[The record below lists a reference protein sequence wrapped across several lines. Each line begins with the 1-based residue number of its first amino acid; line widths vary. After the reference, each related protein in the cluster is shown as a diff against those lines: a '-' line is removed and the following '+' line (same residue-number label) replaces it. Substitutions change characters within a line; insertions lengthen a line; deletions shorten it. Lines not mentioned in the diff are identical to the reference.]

1 MMSAAKTEVVGL
13 AKAARVAARLL
24 ANCTRAQKDAALN
37 LMAQALLDNTTAII
51 AANKLDVQ
59 SATAAN
65 IDAAIIDRLTL
76 DQVRIQSLADG
87 LKDISKLPDPV
98 GETIREFDVPSGIHI
113 TQRRVP
119 FGVVAVIY
127 EARPNVT
134 VDTAGLTLKSGNCAL
149 LRGSA
154 SAVNTNTKLVEI
166 MRAALSK
173 SQVPADA
180 IQIVSAESHESVAE
194 LLQARGLIDVVI
206 PRGGSALI
214 ERVVTESIVP
224 VIETGVGNCHVYIDK
239 SADFAKAISI
249 AINSKVQRVSVCN
262 AAETILIHSEI
273 ADEFIPELMQ
283 AFKAE
288 GVTIHGD
295 DSVAEY
301 AAQAGTAFKQATD
314 SDWSDEYYSLDI
326 AARVVS
332 DIDDALSHIQ
342 KWSTGHTEAIVATD
356 EVAISRFTS
365 ELDSAVVMVNA
376 STRFTDGGEFGFG
389 AEIGISTQK
398 LHARGPMGLQE
409 LTTSTYVVVGDGHT
423 RH

>member
-1 MMSAAKTEVVGL
+1 MMSAAKTEVTGL
-13 AKAARVAARLL
+13 AESARVAARAL
-24 ANCTRAQKDAALN
+24 ANCTRAQKDAALV
-37 LMAQALLDNTTAII
+37 LMAQALLDSTAEII

-59 SATAAN
+59 LATDAKV
-65 IDAAIIDRLTL
+65 DAAIVDRLTL
-76 DQVRIQSLADG
+76 DQPRIKSLADG
-87 LKDISKLPDPV
+87 LIEISKLPDPV
-98 GETIREFDVPSGIHI
+98 GETIREFDVPSGLHI

-119 FGVVAVIY
+119 FGVIAVIY

-154 SAVNTNTKLVEI
+154 SAINTNTKLVEI

-173 SQVPADA
+173 SDVPKDS
-180 IQIVSAESHESVAE
+180 IQLVSAESHESVAE
-194 LLQARGLIDVVI
+194 LLKARGLIDVVI

-214 ERVVTESIVP
+214 ERVVTQSIVP

-262 AAETILIHSEI
+262 AAETILIHSAI
-273 ADEFIPELMQ
+273 AAEFVPELMQ
-283 AFKAE
+283 AFKSE

-295 DSVAEY
+295 DSVSKY
-301 AAQAGTAFKQATD
+301 AANAGVEFKQATD

-326 AARVVS
+326 AARVVT
-332 DIDDALSHIQ
+332 DLDDALSHIQ

-356 EVAISRFTS
+356 DVAISRFTS

-409 LTTSTYVVVGDGHT
+409 LTTSTYVVVGDGQT

>member
-1 MMSAAKTEVVGL
+1 MSATKTEVTEL
-13 AKAARVAARLL
+13 AKAARVAARSL

-37 LMAQALLDNTTAII
+37 LMAKALLDNTAEII
-51 AANKLDVQ
+51 AANNIDVQ
-59 SATAAN
+59 SATDAKL
-65 IDAAIIDRLTL
+65 DAAIIDRLSL
-76 DQVRIQSLADG
+76 DQTRIKALAEG
-87 LKDISKLPDPV
+87 LTDIAKLTDPV
-98 GETIREFDVPSGIHI
+98 GETIREFDVPSGLHI

-154 SAVNTNTKLVEI
+154 SAKNTNIKLVEI
-166 MRAALSK
+166 MRSALSK
-173 SQVPADA
+173 SEVPADA

-214 ERVVTESIVP
+214 ERVVIESVVP

-273 ADEFIPELMQ
+273 AAEFIPELMQ
-283 AFKAE
+283 AFKSE

-301 AAQAGTAFKQATD
+301 AAKAGTAFKQATD

-326 AARVVS
+326 AAKVVS

-356 EVAISRFTS
+356 EAAISRFTS

>member
-1 MMSAAKTEVVGL
+1 MSAAKTEVTRL
-13 AKAARVAARLL
+13 AEAARAAARLL
-24 ANCTRAQKDAALN
+24 ANCTRAQKDAALI
-37 LMAQALLDNTTAII
+37 LMAQALLDNTTEII
-51 AANKLDVQ
+51 AANKLDVK
-59 SATAAN
+59 SATDAN
-65 IDAAIIDRLTL
+65 LDAAIIDRLTL

-87 LKDISKLPDPV
+87 LTDISKLPDPV
-98 GETIREFDVPSGIHI
+98 GETIREFDVPSGLHI

-149 LRGSA
+149 LRGSV
-154 SAVNTNTKLVEI
+154 SAINTNTKLVET
-166 MRAALSK
+166 MRSALSK
-173 SQVPADA
+173 SELPVDA
-180 IQIVSAESHESVAE
+180 IQLVSAESHESVAE

-214 ERVVTESIVP
+214 ERVVTESVVP

-239 SADFAKAISI
+239 SADIVKAISI

-273 ADEFIPELMQ
+273 ADEFIPKLMQ

-301 AAQAGTAFKQATD
+301 AAKAGAEFKQATD

-332 DIDDALSHIQ
+332 DVDDALSHIQ

-356 EVAISRFTS
+356 DIAISRFTS

>member
-1 MMSAAKTEVVGL
+1 MSSAKTEVTEL
-13 AKAARVAARLL
+13 AQAARIAARQL
-24 ANCTRAQKDAALN
+24 ANCSRAQKDSALN
-37 LMAQALLDNTTAII
+37 LMAQSLLDSSGEII
-51 AANKLDVQ
+51 AANAIDVQ
-59 SATAAN
+59 SATFAKL
-65 IDAAIIDRLTL
+65 DPAIIDRLTL
-76 DQVRIQSLADG
+76 DQPRIQALADG
-87 LKDISKLPDPV
+87 LIAISELSDPV
-98 GETIREFDVPSGIHI
+98 GEVIREFDAPSGLRI

-149 LRGSA
+149 LRGSTSA
-154 SAVNTNTKLVEI
+154 SKTSEKLAEV
-166 MRAALSK
+166 MRTALSK
-173 SQVPADA
+173 SDVPVNA
-180 IQIVSAESHESVAE
+180 IQLVSSQTHETVSE
-194 LLQARGLIDVVI
+194 LLKARGLIDVVI

-214 ERVVTESIVP
+214 ERVVTESLVP

-262 AAETILIHSEI
+262 AAETILVHSEI
-273 ADEFIPELMQ
+273 ATKFIPELML
-283 AFKAE
+283 AFKSE
-288 GVTIHGD
+288 GVTVHGD
-295 DSVAEY
+295 DSVKAY
-301 AAQAGTAFKQATD
+301 AANAGTNFKQATD
-314 SDWSDEYYSLDI
+314 SDWADEYYSLDI
-326 AARVVS
+326 AARVVT
-332 DIDDALSHIQ
+332 DLDDALAHIQ

-356 EVAISRFTS
+356 NIAINRFTS

-376 STRFTDGGEFGFG
+376 STRFTDGSEFGFG

>member
-37 LMAQALLDNTTAII
+37 LMAQALLDNAAEIV

-98 GETIREFDVPSGIHI
+98 GETIREFDVPSGLHI

-173 SQVPADA
+173 SDVPADA

>member
-65 IDAAIIDRLTL
+65 IDVAIIDRLTL

-98 GETIREFDVPSGIHI
+98 GETIREFDVPSGLHI

-301 AAQAGTAFKQATD
+301 AAQASTAFKQATD

>member
-1 MMSAAKTEVVGL
+1 MNAAETEVTEL
-13 AKAARVAARLL
+13 AEAARVAARRL

-37 LMAQALLDNTTAII
+37 LMAQALLDSAIEI
-51 AANKLDVQ
+51 ISANELDVKA
-59 SATAAN
+59 ATAAKV
-65 IDAAIIDRLTL
+65 DSAIIDRLTL
-76 DQVRIQSLADG
+76 DHTRIKSLADG
-87 LKDISKLPDPV
+87 LIEISKLSDPV
-98 GETIREFDVPSGIHI
+98 GEIIREFDVPSGLHI

-154 SAVNTNTKLVEI
+154 SAKNTNTKLVEI
-166 MRAALSK
+166 LRAALSK
-173 SQVPADA
+173 SDVPTDA
-180 IQIVSAESHESVAE
+180 IQIVSAKSHESVAE
-194 LLQARGLIDVVI
+194 LLKARRLIDVVI
-206 PRGGSALI
+206 PRGGIALI
-214 ERVVTESIVP
+214 ERVVTESVVP

-239 SADFAKAISI
+239 SADFSKAISI

-273 ADEFIPELMQ
+273 AAEFLPELMQ
-283 AFKAE
+283 AFRSE

-301 AAQAGTAFKQATD
+301 AANAGTEFMQATD
-314 SDWSDEYYSLDI
+314 SDWAEEYYSLDI
-326 AARVVS
+326 AAKVVS
-332 DIDDALSHIQ
+332 DIDDALTHIQ

-356 EVAISRFTS
+356 DKAISRFTS
-365 ELDSAVVMVNA
+365 ELDSAVVIVNA

-409 LTTSTYVVVGDGHT
+409 LTTSTYVVFGDGQT

>member
-1 MMSAAKTEVVGL
+1 MSAAKTEVVGL

-37 LMAQALLDNTTAII
+37 FMAQALLDNAAEII

-59 SATAAN
+59 SATAAK

-87 LKDISKLPDPV
+87 LTDILKLPDPV
-98 GETIREFDVPSGIHI
+98 GETIREFDVPSGLHI

>member
-1 MMSAAKTEVVGL
+1 MSAAKTEVVGL

-37 LMAQALLDNTTAII
+37 LMAQALLDNAAEIV

-87 LKDISKLPDPV
+87 LIDISKLPDPV
-98 GETIREFDVPSGIHI
+98 GETIREFDVPSGLHI

-173 SQVPADA
+173 SDVPADA

-224 VIETGVGNCHVYIDK
+224 VVETGVGNCHVYIDK

-301 AAQAGTAFKQATD
+301 AAQAGAAFKQATD

-342 KWSTGHTEAIVATD
+342 KWSTDHTEAIVATD

>member
-24 ANCTRAQKDAALN
+24 ANCTRAQKDDALN
-37 LMAQALLDNTTAII
+37 LMAQALLDNATEII

-59 SATAAN
+59 SAIDAKV
-65 IDAAIIDRLTL
+65 DAAIIDRLTL
-76 DQVRIQSLADG
+76 DQNRIKSLADG
-87 LKDISKLPDPV
+87 LIDISKLPDPV
-98 GETIREFDVPSGIHI
+98 GETIREFDVPSGLHI

-154 SAVNTNTKLVEI
+154 SAKNTNTKLVEV
-166 MRAALSK
+166 MRSALSK
-173 SQVPADA
+173 SEVQVDA
-180 IQIVSAESHESVAE
+180 IQLVSAESHESVAE

-214 ERVVTESIVP
+214 ERVVTESVVP

-273 ADEFIPELMQ
+273 AGEFVPELMK
-283 AFKAE
+283 AFKSE
-288 GVTIHGD
+288 GVTIHSD
-295 DSVAEY
+295 ESVADY
-301 AAQAGTAFKQATD
+301 AARAGTSFMQATD

-326 AARVVS
+326 AAKVVS
-332 DIDDALSHIQ
+332 DIDEALTHIQ

-356 EVAISRFTS
+356 EAAISRFTS

>member
-1 MMSAAKTEVVGL
+1 MSAAKTEVKGV
-13 AKAARVAARLL
+13 AEAARVAARLL

-37 LMAQALLDNTTAII
+37 LMAQALLDNAAEIV

-98 GETIREFDVPSGIHI
+98 GETIREFDVPSGLHI

-173 SQVPADA
+173 SDVPADA

-301 AAQAGTAFKQATD
+301 AAKAGTAFKQAID

>member
-1 MMSAAKTEVVGL
+1 MTNAAKPEVTRL
-13 AKAARVAARLL
+13 AETARVAARSL
-24 ANCTRAQKDAALN
+24 ANCTRTQKDAALN
-37 LMAQALLDNTTAII
+37 LMAQALLDKFDEII
-51 AANKLDVQ
+51 TANKLDVQ
-59 SATAAN
+59 SATVAN
-65 IDAAIIDRLTL
+65 VDAAIIDRLTL
-76 DQVRIQSLADG
+76 DQARIKLLADG
-87 LKDISKLPDPV
+87 LIDISKLSDPV
-98 GETIREFDVPSGIHI
+98 GETIREFDVASGLHI

-154 SAVNTNTKLVEI
+154 SAINTNTKLVEI
-166 MRAALSK
+166 MREALSK
-173 SQVPADA
+173 SEVPENA
-180 IQIVSAESHESVAE
+180 IQLVSAESHESVAE
-194 LLQARGLIDVVI
+194 LLKARGLIDVVI

-214 ERVVTESIVP
+214 HRVVSESIVP

-239 SADFAKAISI
+239 SADFAKAIAI

-262 AAETILIHSEI
+262 AAETILIHSAI
-273 ADEFIPELMQ
+273 AAEFIPELMK
-283 AFKAE
+283 AFRSE

-301 AAQAGTAFKQATD
+301 ATKAGTEFKQATD
-314 SDWSDEYYSLDI
+314 LDWADEYYSLDI
-326 AARVVS
+326 AARVVV
-332 DIDDALSHIQ
+332 DIDDALSHVQ

-356 EVAISRFTS
+356 EKAISRFTS

>member
-1 MMSAAKTEVVGL
+1 MSTEESEVTRL
-13 AKAARVAARLL
+13 AKAARIAAREL
-24 ANCTRAQKDAALN
+24 ANCSCAQKDEALS
-37 LMAQALLDNTTAII
+37 LMAQAIVASSTEII
-51 AANKLDVQ
+51 AANKIDVA
-59 SATAAN
+59 SAVAASV
-65 IDAAIIDRLTL
+65 DPAIIDRLTL
-76 DQVRIQSLADG
+76 DQARIQLLADG
-87 LKDISKLPDPV
+87 LMDISKLPDPV
-98 GETIREFDVPSGIHI
+98 GETIREFDVPSGLHI

-154 SAVNTNTKLVEI
+154 SASETNLKLVEV
-166 MRAALSK
+166 MRSALSK
-173 SQVPADA
+173 SAVPVEA
-180 IQIVSAESHESVAE
+180 IQLVSAESHESVGE
-194 LLQARGLIDVVI
+194 LLKARGLIDVVI
-206 PRGGSALI
+206 PRGGGALI
-214 ERVVTESIVP
+214 ERVVTESVVP

-273 ADEFIPELMQ
+273 ADEFVPELMR
-283 AFKAE
+283 AFKSE

-301 AAQAGTAFKQATD
+301 AANAGTQFKPATD
-314 SDWSDEYYSLDI
+314 SDWADEYYSLDI

-332 DIDDALSHIQ
+332 DIDEALGHIQ

-356 EVAISRFTS
+356 DVAISRFTS

-409 LTTSTYVVVGDGHT
+409 MTTSTYVVVGDGHT
-423 RH
+423 RN

>member
-1 MMSAAKTEVVGL
+1 MSNEKTEVIKL
-13 AKAARVAARLL
+13 ADSARIAAREL
-24 ANCTRAQKDAALN
+24 ANCTRTQKDVALN
-37 LMAQALLDNTTAII
+37 LMAQSLLDNSEEII
-51 AANKLDVQ
+51 AANALDVK
-59 SATAAN
+59 SA
-65 IDAAIIDRLTL
+65 IDANVDPAIIDRLTL
-76 DQVRIQSLADG
+76 DQTRIKALAEG
-87 LKDISKLPDPV
+87 LTDIAKLTDPV
-98 GETIREFDVPSGIHI
+98 GETIREFEVPSGLQI

-154 SAVNTNTKLVEI
+154 SAIQTNTKLVEI

-173 SQVPADA
+173 SDVPVDA
-180 IQIVSAESHESVAE
+180 IQLVSSESHESVSE
-194 LLQARGLIDVVI
+194 LLRARGLIDVVI

-214 ERVVTESIVP
+214 ERVVTDSIVP

-262 AAETILIHSEI
+262 AAETILIHSDI
-273 ADEFIPELMQ
+273 AADFIPDLMQ

-301 AAQAGTAFKQATD
+301 AAKAGTAFKQATD

-326 AARVVS
+326 AARVVT

-356 EVAISRFTS
+356 NKAISRFTS

-376 STRFTDGGEFGFG
+376 STRFTDGSEFGFG

>member
-1 MMSAAKTEVVGL
+1 MMSAAKTEVTGL
-13 AKAARVAARLL
+13 AEAARVAARSL
-24 ANCTRAQKDAALN
+24 ANCTRNQKDFALN
-37 LMAQALLDNTTAII
+37 LMAQAMLDNTAEII
-51 AANKLDVQ
+51 AANELDVQ
-59 SATAAN
+59 LATYAN
-65 IDAAIIDRLTL
+65 VDAAIIDRLTL
-76 DQVRIQSLADG
+76 DQNRIKLLADG
-87 LKDISKLPDPV
+87 LIDISKLPDPV
-98 GETIREFDVPSGIHI
+98 GETIREFDVPSGLHI

-173 SQVPADA
+173 SEVPADS

-273 ADEFIPELMQ
+273 ADEFIPELMR
-283 AFKAE
+283 AFKSE

-301 AAQAGTAFKQATD
+301 AANAGTQFKPATN

-332 DIDDALSHIQ
+332 DLDDALSHIQ
-342 KWSTGHTEAIVATD
+342 KWSTGHTEAIVAKD
-356 EVAISRFTS
+356 DVAISRFTS

-398 LHARGPMGLQE
+398 LHARGPMGLHE
-409 LTTSTYVVVGDGHT
+409 LTTSTYVVVGDGHI

>member
-1 MMSAAKTEVVGL
+1 MSSAKTEVVGL

-24 ANCTRAQKDAALN
+24 ANCTRAQKDDALN
-37 LMAQALLDNTTAII
+37 LMAQALLDNATEII

-65 IDAAIIDRLTL
+65 LDAAIIDRLTL

-87 LKDISKLPDPV
+87 LIDISKLPDPV
-98 GETIREFDVPSGIHI
+98 GETIREFDVPSGLHI

-173 SQVPADA
+173 SDVPADA

-295 DSVAEY
+295 DSVAKY
-301 AAQAGTAFKQATD
+301 AAKAGIAFKQAID

>member
-1 MMSAAKTEVVGL
+1 MSVAKTEVVGL
-13 AKAARVAARLL
+13 ARAARVAARSL
-24 ANCTRAQKDAALN
+24 AHCTRAQKDAALN
-37 LMAQALLDNTTAII
+37 LMAQALLDSASEII
-51 AANKLDVQ
+51 AANKLDVH
-59 SATAAN
+59 SAMVA
-65 IDAAIIDRLTL
+65 DLDSAIIDRLTL

-87 LKDISKLPDPV
+87 LIDISKLPDPV
-98 GETIREFDVPSGIHI
+98 GETIREFDVPSGLHI

-154 SAVNTNTKLVEI
+154 SAINTNTKLVEI
-166 MRAALSK
+166 MRAALSR
-173 SQVPADA
+173 SEVPADA
-180 IQIVSAESHESVAE
+180 IQIVSAQSHESVAE

-214 ERVVTESIVP
+214 ERVVTESVVP
-224 VIETGVGNCHVYIDK
+224 VIETGVGNCHVYIDR
-239 SADFAKAISI
+239 SADFVKAISI

-283 AFKAE
+283 AFKTE

-295 DSVAEY
+295 DSVAKY
-301 AAQAGTAFKQATD
+301 AANAGISFKQATD

-332 DIDDALSHIQ
+332 DIDEALSHIQ

>member
-1 MMSAAKTEVVGL
+1 MMSSAKTEVVGL

-24 ANCTRAQKDAALN
+24 ANCTRAQKDDALN
-37 LMAQALLDNTTAII
+37 LMAQALLDNAAEII

-59 SATAAN
+59 SATAAK

-87 LKDISKLPDPV
+87 LIDISKLPDPV
-98 GETIREFDVPSGIHI
+98 GETIREFDVPSGLHI

-173 SQVPADA
+173 SDVPADA

-262 AAETILIHSEI
+262 AAETILIHREI

-301 AAQAGTAFKQATD
+301 AAKAGIAFKQAID

>member
-1 MMSAAKTEVVGL
+1 MGSAKTEILEL
-13 AKAARVAARLL
+13 AEAARVAARSL
-24 ANCTRAQKDAALN
+24 ANCTRAQKDAALE
-37 LMAQALLDNTTAII
+37 LMAKALLDSTAEII
-51 AANKLDVQ
+51 AANKLDVDL
-59 SATAAN
+59 AKEAN

-76 DQVRIQSLADG
+76 DQPRIKLLADG
-87 LKDISKLPDPV
+87 LIDISKLPDPV
-98 GETIREFDVPSGIHI
+98 GETIREFDVPSGLHI

-154 SAVNTNTKLVEI
+154 SAFNTNTKLVEI
-166 MRAALSK
+166 MQAALSK
-173 SQVPADA
+173 SDIPANA
-180 IQIVSAESHESVAE
+180 IQLVSAESHESVAQ
-194 LLQARGLIDVVI
+194 LLKARGLIDVVI

-214 ERVVTESIVP
+214 ERVVTESVVP

-239 SADFAKAISI
+239 SADFSKAISI

-262 AAETILIHSEI
+262 AAETILIHSAI
-273 ADEFIPELMQ
+273 AADFVPELMQ
-283 AFKAE
+283 AFKSE

-301 AAQAGTAFKQATD
+301 AANAGTSFKQATD

-326 AARVVS
+326 AAKVVS
-332 DIDDALSHIQ
+332 DIDEALTHIQ

-356 EVAISRFTS
+356 DFAISRFTS

>member
-295 DSVAEY
+295 DSVAQY

>member
-1 MMSAAKTEVVGL
+1 VMSSAKTEILEL
-13 AKAARVAARLL
+13 AEAARLAARSL

-37 LMAQALLDNTTAII
+37 LMAQALLENSAEVI

-59 SATAAN
+59 SAIDAKV
-65 IDAAIIDRLTL
+65 DAAIIDRLTL
-76 DQVRIQSLADG
+76 DQNRIKSLADG
-87 LKDISKLPDPV
+87 LIDISKLPDPV
-98 GETIREFDVPSGIHI
+98 GETIREFDVPSGLHI

-119 FGVVAVIY
+119 FGVVAAIY

-154 SAVNTNTKLVEI
+154 SAFNTNTKLVEI
-166 MRAALSK
+166 MQAALSK
-173 SQVPADA
+173 SDIPANA
-180 IQIVSAESHESVAE
+180 IQLVSAESHESVAQ
-194 LLQARGLIDVVI
+194 LLKARGLIDVVI

-214 ERVVTESIVP
+214 ERVVTESVVP

-262 AAETILIHSEI
+262 AAETILIHSAI
-273 ADEFIPELMQ
+273 AAEFVPELMQ
-283 AFKAE
+283 AFKSE

-301 AAQAGTAFKQATD
+301 AANAGTSFKQATD

-326 AARVVS
+326 AAKVVS
-332 DIDDALSHIQ
+332 DIDEALTHIQ

-356 EVAISRFTS
+356 DFAISRFTS

>member
-1 MMSAAKTEVVGL
+1 MSSAKTEVVGL

-24 ANCTRAQKDAALN
+24 ANCTRAQKDDALN
-37 LMAQALLDNTTAII
+37 LMAQALLDNATEII

-65 IDAAIIDRLTL
+65 LDAAIIDRLTL
-76 DQVRIQSLADG
+76 DQMRIQSLADG
-87 LKDISKLPDPV
+87 LIDISKLPDPV
-98 GETIREFDVPSGIHI
+98 GETIREFDVPSGLHI

-173 SQVPADA
+173 SDVPADA

-262 AAETILIHSEI
+262 AAETILIHREI

-301 AAQAGTAFKQATD
+301 AAKAGIAFKQAID

-356 EVAISRFTS
+356 EFAISRFTS

>member
-1 MMSAAKTEVVGL
+1 MSAAKTEVVGL

-37 LMAQALLDNTTAII
+37 LMAQALLDNAAEIV

-98 GETIREFDVPSGIHI
+98 GETIREFDVPSGLHI

-173 SQVPADA
+173 SDVPADA

-224 VIETGVGNCHVYIDK
+224 VVETGVGNCHVYIDK

-273 ADEFIPELMQ
+273 ADQFIPELMQ

>member
-1 MMSAAKTEVVGL
+1 MSSSKNEVTKL
-13 AKAARVAARLL
+13 ADSARVAARQL
-24 ANCTRAQKDAALN
+24 ANCSSAQKDKALQLIANALVDNAAKIMEANEIDVRNGLTAN
-37 LMAQALLDNTTAII
+37 LD
-51 AANKLDVQ
+51 
-59 SATAAN
+59 S
-65 IDAAIIDRLTL
+65 AIIDRLTL
-76 DQVRIQSLADG
+76 DQPRIQALADG
-87 LKDISKLPDPV
+87 LIAISNLPDPV
-98 GETIREFDVPSGIHI
+98 GEVIREFDAPSGLRI

-149 LRGSA
+149 LRGSTSA
-154 SAVNTNTKLVEI
+154 SSTNAKLVEV
-166 MRAALSK
+166 MRAALSN
-173 SQVPADA
+173 SEVPVDA
-180 IQIVSAESHESVAE
+180 IQMVSAETHESVAQ
-194 LLQARGLIDVVI
+194 LLSARGLIDVVI

-214 ERVVTESIVP
+214 ERVVTESLVP

-273 ADEFIPELMQ
+273 AAEFIPKLME
-283 AFKAE
+283 AFRSE

-301 AAQAGTAFKQATD
+301 AANAGAEFKQATD
-314 SDWSDEYYSLDI
+314 SDWADEYYSLDI
-326 AARVVS
+326 AAKVVS
-332 DIDDALSHIQ
+332 DLDEALHHIQ

-356 EVAISRFTS
+356 DNAIKRFTS

-376 STRFTDGGEFGFG
+376 STRFTDGSEFGFG

>member
-1 MMSAAKTEVVGL
+1 MSSAKTEVVGL

-24 ANCTRAQKDAALN
+24 ANCTRAQKDDALN
-37 LMAQALLDNTTAII
+37 LMAQALLDNATEII

-65 IDAAIIDRLTL
+65 LDAAIIDRLTL
-76 DQVRIQSLADG
+76 DQMRIQSLADG
-87 LKDISKLPDPV
+87 LIDISKLPDPV
-98 GETIREFDVPSGIHI
+98 GETIREFDVPSGLHI

-119 FGVVAVIY
+119 FGVVAVIF

-173 SQVPADA
+173 SDVPADA

-262 AAETILIHSEI
+262 AAETILIHREI

-301 AAQAGTAFKQATD
+301 AAKAGIAFKQAID

-356 EVAISRFTS
+356 EFAISRFTS

>member
-1 MMSAAKTEVVGL
+1 VVASKSKITLLAESARI
-13 AKAARVAARLL
+13 AARQL
-24 ANCTRAQKDAALN
+24 ANCSRSQKDVALQ
-37 LMAQALLDNTTAII
+37 LMASALIEHSGEII
-51 AANKLDVQ
+51 EVNQIDVTNGLAAKLDP
-59 SATAAN
+59 
-65 IDAAIIDRLTL
+65 AIIDRLTL
-76 DQVRIQSLADG
+76 DQPRIQALADG
-87 LKDISKLPDPV
+87 LIAISELPDPV
-98 GETIREFDVPSGIHI
+98 GEIIREFDAPSGLRI

-154 SAVNTNTKLVEI
+154 SANNTNAKLVEV
-166 MRAALSK
+166 MQAALSK
-173 SQVPADA
+173 SEVPVNA
-180 IQIVSAESHESVAE
+180 IQLVSSESHESVGE
-194 LLQARGLIDVVI
+194 LLKARGLIDVVI
-206 PRGGSALI
+206 PRGGSSLI
-214 ERVVTESIVP
+214 ERVVTESSVP

-273 ADEFIPELMQ
+273 AAQFIPELMQ
-283 AFKAE
+283 AFKSE
-288 GVTIHGD
+288 GVTVHGD
-295 DSVAEY
+295 DSVSDY
-301 AAQAGTAFKQATD
+301 AAKAGTAFKQATD
-314 SDWSDEYYSLDI
+314 SDWADEYYSLDI
-326 AARVVS
+326 AARVVT
-332 DIDDALSHIQ
+332 DLDDALAHIQ

-356 EVAISRFTS
+356 NNAIKRFTS

-376 STRFTDGGEFGFG
+376 STRFTDGSEFGFG

-409 LTTSTYVVVGDGHT
+409 MTTSTYVVVGDGHT

>member
-1 MMSAAKTEVVGL
+1 MSTAKTEVTGL

-24 ANCTRAQKDAALN
+24 ANCNRAQKDAALS
-37 LMAQALLDNTTAII
+37 LIAQALLESANEII

-59 SATAAN
+59 AATAAK

-76 DQVRIQSLADG
+76 DQTRIKLLADG
-87 LKDISKLPDPV
+87 LIEISKLPDPV
-98 GETIREFDVPSGIHI
+98 GETIREFDVPSGLHI

-154 SAVNTNTKLVEI
+154 SAKHTNTKLVEI

-173 SQVPADA
+173 SDVPVDA

-194 LLQARGLIDVVI
+194 LLKARGLIDVVI

-214 ERVVTESIVP
+214 ERVVTESVVP
-224 VIETGVGNCHVYIDK
+224 VIETGVGNCHIYIDK

-262 AAETILIHSEI
+262 AAETILIHGEI
-273 ADEFIPELMQ
+273 AEEFLPELMQ
-283 AFKAE
+283 AFRSE

-295 DSVAEY
+295 DSVSEY
-301 AAQAGTAFKQATD
+301 AANAGTEFMQATD
-314 SDWSDEYYSLDI
+314 SDWADEYYSLDI
-326 AARVVS
+326 AAKVVS
-332 DIDDALSHIQ
+332 DIDDALTHIQ

-356 EVAISRFTS
+356 DKAISRFTS

-409 LTTSTYVVVGDGHT
+409 LTTSTYVVIGDGQT

>member
-1 MMSAAKTEVVGL
+1 MMSAAKTEVTGL
-13 AKAARVAARLL
+13 AEAARVAARSL
-24 ANCTRAQKDAALN
+24 ANCTRSQKDSALN
-37 LMAQALLDNTTAII
+37 LMAQALLENAAEII

-59 SATAAN
+59 SATDAKV
-65 IDAAIIDRLTL
+65 DAAIIDRLTL
-76 DQVRIQSLADG
+76 DQNRIKLLADG
-87 LKDISKLPDPV
+87 LIDISKLPDPV
-98 GETIREFDVPSGIHI
+98 GETIREFDVPSGLHI

-119 FGVVAVIY
+119 LGVVAVIY

-154 SAVNTNTKLVEI
+154 SAKNTNTKLVKV
-166 MRAALSK
+166 MRSALSQ
-173 SQVPADA
+173 SEVPVDA
-180 IQIVSAESHESVAE
+180 IQLVSAQSHESVAE

-214 ERVVTESIVP
+214 ERVVTESVVP

-273 ADEFIPELMQ
+273 AGEFVPELMK
-283 AFKAE
+283 AFKSE

-295 DSVAEY
+295 DSVADY
-301 AAQAGTAFKQATD
+301 AAKAGVAFKQATD

-326 AARVVS
+326 AAKVVS
-332 DIDDALSHIQ
+332 DIDEALTHIQ
-342 KWSTGHTEAIVATD
+342 KWTTGHTEAIVATD
-356 EVAISRFTS
+356 EAAISRFTS

>member
-1 MMSAAKTEVVGL
+1 MMSIEKTEVTTL
-13 AKAARVAARLL
+13 AQAARNAAREL
-24 ANCTRAQKDAALN
+24 ANCTRAQKDEALN
-37 LMAQALLDNTTAII
+37 LMAKAII
-51 AANKLDVQ
+51 EGSNEIILANEIDV
-59 SATAAN
+59 SNAVDAK
-65 IDAAIIDRLTL
+65 IDSAIIDRLTL
-76 DQVRIQSLADG
+76 NESRIQALADG
-87 LKDISKLPDPV
+87 LTEIAKLNDPV
-98 GETIREFDVPSGIHI
+98 GEVIREFDVASGLRI

-154 SAVNTNTKLVEI
+154 SAINTNTKLVEI
-166 MRAALSK
+166 MRAALANSR
-173 SQVPADA
+173 VPEDA
-180 IQIVSAESHESVAE
+180 IQLVSAKSHNSVTE
-194 LLQARGLIDVVI
+194 LLIARGLIDVVI

-214 ERVVTESIVP
+214 EKVVTESKVP

-239 SADFAKAISI
+239 SADFSKAIAI
-249 AINSKVQRVSVCN
+249 AVNSKVQRVSVCN

-273 ADEFIPELMQ
+273 AAQFVPKLLE
-283 AFKAE
+283 AFARE

-295 DSVAEY
+295 DSMIAY
-301 AAQAGTAFKQATD
+301 AQAAGINFELATD
-314 SDWSDEYYSLDI
+314 SDWADEYYSLDI

-332 DIDDALSHIQ
+332 DLDEALSHIQ

-356 EVAISRFTS
+356 EKAISRFTS

-376 STRFTDGGEFGFG
+376 STRFTDGSEFGFG

>member
-1 MMSAAKTEVVGL
+1 MVASKSEITLLAESARI
-13 AKAARVAARLL
+13 AARQL
-24 ANCTRAQKDAALN
+24 ANCSRSQKDVALQ
-37 LMAQALLDNTTAII
+37 LMASALIEYSGEII
-51 AANKLDVQ
+51 EVNQIDVTNGLAAKLDP
-59 SATAAN
+59 
-65 IDAAIIDRLTL
+65 AIIDRLTL
-76 DQVRIQSLADG
+76 AQPRIQALADG
-87 LKDISKLPDPV
+87 LIAISELPDPV
-98 GETIREFDVPSGIHI
+98 GEIIREFDAPSGLRI

-119 FGVVAVIY
+119 FGVVAVVY

-154 SAVNTNTKLVEI
+154 SASNTNAKLVEV
-166 MRAALSK
+166 MQAALSK
-173 SQVPADA
+173 SEVPVNA
-180 IQIVSAESHESVAE
+180 IQLVSSESHESVGE
-194 LLQARGLIDVVI
+194 LLKARGLIDVVI
-206 PRGGSALI
+206 PRGGSSLI
-214 ERVVTESIVP
+214 ERVVTESSVP

-273 ADEFIPELMQ
+273 AAQFIPELMQ
-283 AFKAE
+283 AFKSE
-288 GVTIHGD
+288 GVTVHGD
-295 DSVAEY
+295 DSVSDY
-301 AAQAGTAFKQATD
+301 AAKAGTAFKLATD
-314 SDWSDEYYSLDI
+314 SDWADEYYSLDI
-326 AARVVS
+326 AARVVT
-332 DIDDALSHIQ
+332 DLDDALAHIQ

-356 EVAISRFTS
+356 NNAIKRFTS

-376 STRFTDGGEFGFG
+376 STRFTDGSEFGFG

-409 LTTSTYVVVGDGHT
+409 MTTSTYVVVGDGHT

>member
-1 MMSAAKTEVVGL
+1 MSSAKTEVVGL

-24 ANCTRAQKDAALN
+24 ANCTRAQKDDALN
-37 LMAQALLDNTTAII
+37 LMAQALLDNATEII
-51 AANKLDVQ
+51 AANMLDVQ

-65 IDAAIIDRLTL
+65 LDAAIIDRLTL

-87 LKDISKLPDPV
+87 LIDISKLPDPV
-98 GETIREFDVPSGIHI
+98 GETIREFDVPSGLHI

-173 SQVPADA
+173 SDVPADA

-301 AAQAGTAFKQATD
+301 AAKAGIAFKQAID

>member
-1 MMSAAKTEVVGL
+1 MSAAKTEVVGL

-37 LMAQALLDNTTAII
+37 LMAQALLDNAAEII

-59 SATAAN
+59 SATAAK

-87 LKDISKLPDPV
+87 LIDISKLPDPV
-98 GETIREFDVPSGIHI
+98 GETIREFDVPSGLHI

-173 SQVPADA
+173 SDVPADA

-194 LLQARGLIDVVI
+194 LLQARGLIDVEI

>member
-1 MMSAAKTEVVGL
+1 MSAAKTEVTGL
-13 AKAARVAARLL
+13 AESARVAARAL
-24 ANCTRAQKDAALN
+24 ANCTRAQKDAALV
-37 LMAQALLDNTTAII
+37 LMAQALLDSTAEII

-59 SATAAN
+59 LATDAKV
-65 IDAAIIDRLTL
+65 DAAIVDRLTL
-76 DQVRIQSLADG
+76 DQPRIKSLADG
-87 LKDISKLPDPV
+87 LIEISKLPDPV
-98 GETIREFDVPSGIHI
+98 GETIREFDVPSGLHI

-119 FGVVAVIY
+119 FGVIAVIY

-154 SAVNTNTKLVEI
+154 SAINTNTKLVEI

-173 SQVPADA
+173 SDVPKDS
-180 IQIVSAESHESVAE
+180 IQLVSAESHESVAE
-194 LLQARGLIDVVI
+194 LLKARGLIDVVI

-214 ERVVTESIVP
+214 ERVVTQSIVP

-262 AAETILIHSEI
+262 AAETILIHSAI
-273 ADEFIPELMQ
+273 AAEFLPELMQ
-283 AFKAE
+283 AFKSE

-295 DSVAEY
+295 DSVSKY
-301 AAQAGTAFKQATD
+301 AANAGVEFKQATD

-326 AARVVS
+326 AARVVT
-332 DIDDALSHIQ
+332 DLDDALSHIQ

-356 EVAISRFTS
+356 DVAISRFTS

-409 LTTSTYVVVGDGHT
+409 LTTSTYVVVGDGQT

>member
-1 MMSAAKTEVVGL
+1 MSAAKTEVVGL

-37 LMAQALLDNTTAII
+37 LMAQALLDNAAEIV

-98 GETIREFDVPSGIHI
+98 GETIREFDVPSGLHI

-173 SQVPADA
+173 SDVPADA

-301 AAQAGTAFKQATD
+301 AAKAGTAFKQAID

>member
-1 MMSAAKTEVVGL
+1 MSIEKTEVTKF
-13 AKAARVAARLL
+13 AEAARIAAREL
-24 ANCTRAQKDAALN
+24 ANCTRTQKDAALN
-37 LMAQALLDNTTAII
+37 LMAKSLLDNSDEII
-51 AANKLDVQ
+51 AANSLDVK
-59 SATAAN
+59 AA
-65 IDAAIIDRLTL
+65 IDANVDSAIIDRLIL
-76 DQVRIQSLADG
+76 DQARIKALADG
-87 LKDISKLPDPV
+87 LIDISKLPDPV
-98 GETIREFDVPSGIHI
+98 GETIREFEVPSGLHI

-154 SAVNTNTKLVEI
+154 SAIKTNTKLVEI

-173 SQVPADA
+173 SDVPENA
-180 IQIVSAESHESVAE
+180 IQLVSSESHESVAE
-194 LLQARGLIDVVI
+194 LLKARGLIDVVI

-262 AAETILIHSEI
+262 AAETILIHSDI
-273 ADEFIPELMQ
+273 AADFIPGLMQ
-283 AFKAE
+283 AFRAE

-301 AAQAGTAFKQATD
+301 AATAGTEFKQATD
-314 SDWSDEYYSLDI
+314 TDWADEYYSLDI
-326 AARVVS
+326 AARVVA

-356 EVAISRFTS
+356 DLAISRFTT

-376 STRFTDGGEFGFG
+376 STRFTDGSEFGFG

>member
-37 LMAQALLDNTTAII
+37 LMAQALLDNAAEIV

-87 LKDISKLPDPV
+87 LIGISKLPDPV
-98 GETIREFDVPSGIHI
+98 GETIREFDVPSGLHI

-342 KWSTGHTEAIVATD
+342 KWSTGHTEAIVAND

>member
-1 MMSAAKTEVVGL
+1 
-13 AKAARVAARLL
+13 
-24 ANCTRAQKDAALN
+24 
-37 LMAQALLDNTTAII
+37 
-51 AANKLDVQ
+51 
-59 SATAAN
+59 
-65 IDAAIIDRLTL
+65 
-76 DQVRIQSLADG
+76 
-87 LKDISKLPDPV
+87 
-98 GETIREFDVPSGIHI
+98 
-113 TQRRVP
+113 
-119 FGVVAVIY
+119 
-127 EARPNVT
+127 
-134 VDTAGLTLKSGNCAL
+134 
-149 LRGSA
+149 
-154 SAVNTNTKLVEI
+154 
-166 MRAALSK
+166 MRSALSK
-173 SQVPADA
+173 SELPVDA
-180 IQIVSAESHESVAE
+180 IQLVSAESHESVAE

-214 ERVVTESIVP
+214 ERVVTESVVP

-239 SADFAKAISI
+239 SADIVKAISI

-273 ADEFIPELMQ
+273 ADEFIPKLMQ

-301 AAQAGTAFKQATD
+301 AAKAGAEFKQATD

-326 AARVVS
+326 AARVVC
-332 DIDDALSHIQ
+332 DVDDALSHIQ

-356 EVAISRFTS
+356 DIAISRFTS